1 MTTVTNAE
9 QEQYYLDEAE
19 AQRINYF
26 LDDIAE
32 DLWVDPAERDIDE
45 FIK

>member
-1 MTTVTNAE
+1 MIATNAE
-9 QEQYYLDEAE
+9 QEQYYQDEAE
-19 AQRINYF
+19 RLRVEYF
-26 LDDIAE
+26 MDSIAE